1 MVLTSTTAAAS
12 EAGML
17 GGAAGSGNRGMEAWE
32 GVCRRRGSG
41 GVGGELVARAG
52 AAGAASERAG
62 GGMRRRQ
69 RGRAEEGA
77 RVEGEAG
84 HGYRTV
90 GVAGAWSPR
99 GGRALTRSG
108 RDARERRGA
117 TQRRPDA
124 GAGLGRTRGAR
135 AAGAAAGRAGFGR
148 GPRREATARERRK
161 HLSQFLFLR
170 NFQIPVF
177 KYHFEQENDIF

>member
-1 MVLTSTTAAAS
+1 
-12 EAGML
+12 
-17 GGAAGSGNRGMEAWE
+17 MEAWE

-69 RGRAEEGA
+69 RCRAEGGA
-77 RVEGEAG
+77 RVEAEAG
-84 HGYRTV
+84 RGCRAV

-117 TQRRPDA
+117 AQRRPDVA
-124 GAGLGRTRGAR
+124 LGRPDAALGWAERGAR
-135 AAGAAAGRAGFGR
+135 ERGGGGAATVRAGFGR

-161 HLSQFLFLR
+161 HFSQFLFLR